1 MIRRRDTNVHA
12 LMPKDFAGR
21 GRAAPKKRKKSRS
34 AKRVSPKQRV
44 LFHGPSFASGALV
57 GAAIVVLAAYG
68 PELIQTPDTTA
79 ASPVQPTETAP
90 KLEFEFPDLLR
101 KTEVTPDP
109 EPYAVPVPEEGEI
122 AATFNIQA
130 ASFQALADAD
140 ALRAE
145 LLLAN
150 LPVRTSA
157 SDVNGQRWYRVV
169 VGPFAKRVEADRA
182 MTRLRERG
190 LGAIWINIHN

>member
-1 MIRRRDTNVHA
+1 
-12 LMPKDFAGR
+12 MPKDFAGR
-21 GRAAPKKRKKSRS
+21 GRTASKKRSKKPTR
-34 AKRVSPKQRV
+34 RVSPKQRV
-44 LFHGPSFASGALV
+44 LFHGPSFATGALV

-68 PELIQTPDTTA
+68 PELIQTSDTTV
-79 ASPVQPTETAP
+79 ASQEQPTQTPP

-101 KTEVTPDP
+101 QTEVKPDP
-109 EPYAVPVPEEGEI
+109 APYAVPVPEEGEI
-122 AATFNIQA
+122 ATTFNIQA

-140 ALRAE
+140 ALRAQ

-157 SDVNGQRWYRVV
+157 SEVNGERWYRVV

-190 LGAIWINIHN
+190 LSAIWINIHN

>member
-1 MIRRRDTNVHA
+1 
-12 LMPKDFAGR
+12 MPKDFAGR
-21 GRAAPKKRKKSRS
+21 GRTAPKKRKKSRS
-34 AKRVSPKQRV
+34 ARRVSPKQRV
-44 LFHGPSFASGALV
+44 LFHGPSFATGALV

-68 PELIQTPDTTA
+68 PELLTSPETTA
-79 ASPVQPTETAP
+79 SSPAQPTQTKP

-101 KTEVTPDP
+101 QTEVTADP
-109 EPYAVPVPEEGEI
+109 EPYAVPAPEEGQV
-122 AATFNIQA
+122 ATTFNIQA

-157 SDVNGQRWYRVV
+157 SEVKGQRWYRVV
-169 VGPFAKRVEADRA
+169 VGPFAKRIEADRA